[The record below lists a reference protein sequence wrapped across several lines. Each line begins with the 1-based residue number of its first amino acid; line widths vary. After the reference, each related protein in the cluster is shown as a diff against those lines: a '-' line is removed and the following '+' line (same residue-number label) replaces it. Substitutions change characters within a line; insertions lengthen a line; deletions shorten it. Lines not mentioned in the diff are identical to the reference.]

1 MNLISSPCLT
11 TETTNIV
18 IMVTTIVLKGVNYM
32 DVKSTYAFFKD
43 ESYVMREFSNGYLLI
58 FNERSIAHKCMNQA
72 RKRMLSAGCKLEYK
86 RYNYILI
93 NGCKAEI
100 NL

>member
-1 MNLISSPCLT
+1 MI
-11 TETTNIV
+11 
-18 IMVTTIVLKGVNYM
+18 TTIVITGNNYE
-32 DVKSTYAFFKD
+32 SLYHAAHFFKD
-43 ESYVMREFSNGYLLI
+43 KNAIVKTKSNGWLLV
-58 FNERSIAHKCMNQA
+58 FNERNKAHKCMNQA
-72 RKRMLSAGCKLEYK
+72 RKLMLKAGYKFEYK